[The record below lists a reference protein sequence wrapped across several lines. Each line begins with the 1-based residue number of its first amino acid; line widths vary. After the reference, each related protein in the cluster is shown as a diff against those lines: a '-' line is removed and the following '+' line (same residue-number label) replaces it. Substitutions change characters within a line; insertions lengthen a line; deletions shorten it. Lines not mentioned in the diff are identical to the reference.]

1 MVENA
6 LEGVLTW
13 TLEVVN
19 IGNKFC
25 FLNKSQ
31 PCVFPLLENCRW
43 RENCALHLLNLRI
56 LCCSLWIGE

>member
-1 MVENA
+1 MVGNA
-6 LEGVLTW
+6 LEDVLTW

-19 IGNKFC
+19 IGNKLC

-31 PCVFPLLENCRW
+31 SYVFPLLENSRW
-43 RENCALHLLNLRI
+43 RENCVLHLLNLRI